1 MVLVFQVIGIDFGG
15 RFIDTAIK
23 IQRGEEVQFKLSNG
37 DTMLA
42 QVNGNTIM
50 QRAVFKQVLFTV
62 SSIAFLF
69 ISRNSW
75 EIIASDNHHLP

>member
-1 MVLVFQVIGIDFGG
+1 MVHVFQVIGIDFGG

-42 QVNGNTIM
+42 QVNGNTMM
-50 QRAVFKQVLFTV
+50 QRAVFKQVRFICFFY
-62 SSIAFLF
+62 SLF
-69 ISRNSW
+69 ICFRKFKSQ
-75 EIIASDNHHLP
+75 ETI